1 MIARLLIAFLLLGT
15 LVISQVFLD
24 KRSITLGD
32 VMDYQIVFPGIKELP
47 KTYEVTE
54 LFKETGNITVLSVTQ
69 SITMAK
75 GLRRRY
81 LLTSF
86 EMDNVFIPTL
96 SIRIDGVDHLYK
108 SIPITVNT
116 TFTKTITKNAVLI
129 FKPQANITFKW
140 WNYLLALAI
149 AMGAFFGVR
158 YLLKRFITDTPEDT
172 APRESLLDPKEE
184 ALRKL
189 AKLEGSELW
198 LTELKSFYFQLS
210 TIMKTY
216 LSSRLNY
223 PFLEE
228 TTYEIRQSLP
238 QYVSRE
244 LAQTVYSFFVTLDPV
259 KYAHHLPSANQ
270 SRGLITQAREL
281 MDEVEKGI

>member
-1 MIARLLIAFLLLGT
+1 
-15 LVISQVFLD
+15 
-24 KRSITLGD
+24 
-32 VMDYQIVFPGIKELP
+32 
-47 KTYEVTE
+47 
-54 LFKETGNITVLSVTQ
+54 
-69 SITMAK
+69 
-75 GLRRRY
+75 
-81 LLTSF
+81 
-86 EMDNVFIPTL
+86 
-96 SIRIDGVDHLYK
+96 
-108 SIPITVNT
+108 
-116 TFTKTITKNAVLI
+116 
-129 FKPQANITFKW
+129 
-140 WNYLLALAI
+140 
-149 AMGAFFGVR
+149 MGAFFGVR

>member
-129 FKPQANITFKW
+129 F
-140 WNYLLALAI
+140 
-149 AMGAFFGVR
+149 
-158 YLLKRFITDTPEDT
+158 
-172 APRESLLDPKEE
+172 
-184 ALRKL
+184 
-189 AKLEGSELW
+189 
-198 LTELKSFYFQLS
+198 
-210 TIMKTY
+210 
-216 LSSRLNY
+216 
-223 PFLEE
+223 
-228 TTYEIRQSLP
+228 
-238 QYVSRE
+238 
-244 LAQTVYSFFVTLDPV
+244 
-259 KYAHHLPSANQ
+259 
-270 SRGLITQAREL
+270 
-281 MDEVEKGI
+281 